1 MRPHQYFPAQTTA
14 SFTLVIIHGM
24 QEHGR
29 RYQAFAEYLSRQGG
43 NIISFDLPGH
53 GVEKPKDALGDF
65 GTEGLATS
73 LTAIDEF
80 FQRYAQ
86 GLPKVLFGHSMG
98 STLALRYAQ
107 QHDLDLL
114 ILCGVP
120 VNPVWVLELG
130 YRAAKLEQRLRPQQ
144 ASVFSN
150 IFKWYNRRFQ
160 PCTTASDWLSANPDN
175 VQAYLDDP
183 LCGYALSPSYYLE
196 MFGLMRHALAA
207 KELAK
212 LDSQLKILV
221 IWGAD
226 DPVTD
231 FGKGTRHLVNKLQ
244 ALNYSVA
251 SQEYAG
257 LRHEILN
264 EVEPLPI
271 YADVLHFIKANLES
285 SVIRHAL
292 VS

>member
-29 RYQAFAEYLSRQGG
+29 RYQAFAEYLSAQGG

-53 GVEKPKDALGDF
+53 GIERRNDALGDF
-65 GTEGLATS
+65 GAEGLAAS
-73 LTAIDEF
+73 LTALDEF
-80 FQRYAQ
+80 FQQYAQ
-86 GLPKVLFGHSMG
+86 GLPTVLFGHSMG
-98 STLALRYAQ
+98 STIALRYAQ
-107 QHDLDLL
+107 QRSVDLL

-120 VNPVWVLELG
+120 VNPVWTLALG
-130 YRAAKLEQRLRPQQ
+130 YRAAKLEQGLRPQQ
-144 ASVFSN
+144 ASIFSN
-150 IFKWYNRRFQ
+150 IFKWYNRKFQ

-183 LCGYALSPSYYLE
+183 LCGYALSPGYYVE
-196 MFGLMRHALAA
+196 MFGLMRQALAV

-212 LDSQLKILV
+212 LDPQLKILV

-231 FGKGTRHLVNKLQ
+231 FGKGTRHLVNKLK

-264 EVEPLPI
+264 EAEPLPV
-271 YADVLHFIKANLES
+271 YTDVLRFIKTNLEPA
-285 SVIRHAL
+285 VIRHAL